1 MPQAA
6 TQYNNIIIGSVPA
19 AARPRAVCV
28 SEHQGAGWS
37 VSGISE
43 KGRCVS
49 GCREHQGRREHQDA
63 GRDIGP
69 SEGEGRGKGVGVK
82 ARVGSVSGASGHTLR
97 RVSEVRQGVCRGVGA
112 HVKARARGGCV
123 RVSGVRQE
131 VRRAHIGSIR
141 EGRRARERR
150 PYCDI
155 VIFFEKI
162 CFLGKKPYLCNAS
175 LDRFDPKIGHLF

>member
-1 MPQAA
+1 MAPTPTA
-6 TQYNNIIIGSVPA
+6 SLPPA
-19 AARPRAVCV
+19 AGKCPAYRTTAQCRRPRHKIILLLAPSPRRPVRGQCVYRSIRAVGNIKTRVGTSARPR
-28 SEHQGAGWS
+28 
-37 VSGISE
+37 
-43 KGRCVS
+43 
-49 GCREHQGRREHQDA
+49 
-63 GRDIGP
+63 
-69 SEGEGRGKGVGVK
+69 GEGRG
-82 ARVGSVSGASGHTLR
+82 RVLASECVPERASGASGHTLR
-97 RVSEVRQGVCRGVGA
+97 RVSEVRQDVCRDVKT
-112 HVKARARGGCV
+112 HVKARVRGGCV

>member
-1 MPQAA
+1 MAPTPTADKCPAYRTTAQCRRPRH
-6 TQYNNIIIGSVPA
+6 NIILLLAPSPR
-19 AARPRAVCV
+19 RPVRGRAVCV

-49 GCREHQGRREHQDA
+49 GCREHQGGSGHRPVR
-63 GRDIGP
+63 GGGP
-69 SEGEGRGKGVGVK
+69 GKGVGVGMRTR
-82 ARVGSVSGASGHTLR
+82 A
-97 RVSEVRQGVCRGVGA
+97 CIRGVGA

-123 RVSGVRQE
+123 RVSGVCQD
-131 VRRAHIGSIR
+131 VRRGGAYR
-141 EGRRARERR
+141 EYQGGRRARERR

>member
-1 MPQAA
+1 MPRIPHNGAMPQAA
-6 TQYNNIIIGSVPA
+6 TQYIIIGSVPA

-28 SEHQGAGWS
+28 S
-37 VSGISE
+37 
-43 KGRCVS
+43 
-49 GCREHQGRREHQDA
+49 EHQGRREHQDA

-69 SEGEGRGKGVGVK
+69 SEGEGRG
-82 ARVGSVSGASGHTLR
+82 RVLASECVPERASGASGHTLR

-123 RVSGVRQE
+123 RVSGVCQD
-131 VRRAHIGSIR
+131 VRRGGAYR
-141 EGRRARERR
+141 EYQGGRRARERR

>member
-1 MPQAA
+1 MC
-6 TQYNNIIIGSVPA
+6 IGA
-19 AARPRAVCV
+19 
-28 SEHQGAGWS
+28 
-37 VSGISE
+37 
-43 KGRCVS
+43 S
-49 GCREHQGRREHQDA
+49 GCGLERI
-63 GRDIGP
+63 RDIG
-69 SEGEGRGKGVGVK
+69 KGAVRIG
-82 ARVGSVSGASGHTLR
+82 VSGASGWVPGASGPSGTSRRGSGHRPARGEGRGRVLASR
-97 RVSEVRQGVCRGVGA
+97 RVLGVYPGRRA
-112 HVKARARGGCV
+112 HVKACVGSASRRMSGRRAHVKVRVRGGCV

>member
-1 MPQAA
+1 MPRIPHNGAMPQAA

-28 SEHQGAGWS
+28 S
-37 VSGISE
+37 
-43 KGRCVS
+43 
-49 GCREHQGRREHQDA
+49 EHQGRREHQDA

>member
-1 MPQAA
+1 MC
-6 TQYNNIIIGSVPA
+6 IGA
-19 AARPRAVCV
+19 
-28 SEHQGAGWS
+28 
-37 VSGISE
+37 
-43 KGRCVS
+43 S
-49 GCREHQGRREHQDA
+49 GCGLDRI
-63 GRDIGP
+63 RDIGKGAVRIGVSGASGWVSGHRGVRGGP
-69 SEGEGRGKGVGVK
+69 RKRVLASECVPER
-82 ARVGSVSGASGHTLR
+82 ASGASGHTLR

-123 RVSGVRQE
+123 RVSGVCQD
-131 VRRAHIGSIR
+131 VRRGGAYR
-141 EGRRARERR
+141 EYQGGGRAREHR

>member
-6 TQYNNIIIGSVPA
+6 TQYNIIIGSVPA
-19 AARPRAVCV
+19 TARPREGGVCI
-28 SEHQGAGWS
+28 GA
-37 VSGISE
+37 SGYGLERI
-43 KGRCVS
+43 
-49 GCREHQGRREHQDA
+49 
-63 GRDIGP
+63 RDIG
-69 SEGEGRGKGVGVK
+69 KGAVRIG
-82 ARVGSVSGASGHTLR
+82 VSGASGRDRDIGVSGEGRGRVLASR
-97 RVSEVRQGVCRGVGA
+97 RVLGVYPGRRA
-112 HVKARARGGCV
+112 HVKACVGSASRRMSGRRAHVKVRVRGGCV